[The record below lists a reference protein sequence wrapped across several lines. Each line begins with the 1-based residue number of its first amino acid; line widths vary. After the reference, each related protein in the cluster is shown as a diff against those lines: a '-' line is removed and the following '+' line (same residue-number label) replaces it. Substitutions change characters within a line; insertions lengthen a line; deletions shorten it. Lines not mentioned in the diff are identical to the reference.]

1 MKTLD
6 KITALLP
13 DSKSEFKLAKQH
25 IFPIEI
31 ESDEDC
37 GGELRTID
45 LTTPSNLKVERFV
58 AKTDACS
65 FEVIGNSEGNYID
78 PGPDNPYG
86 YQHLKGGNGTDKY
99 VIGHAYGTFNEID
112 NFAEDGIY
120 DHLNFDVVF
129 RDIKVLHEHFDAV
142 LTSLSRNDSVRVSI
156 LNYFSGEAYQ
166 HLLIHSADGVTFK
179 SQEDFPYMF
188 VLSVDFSSSK
198 FSQIISAD
206 ETSSFVHASILV
218 GSKLEENEIKGG
230 MFTHKLVGGNNDD
243 SISSGPGDETIIGQ
257 GGDDF
262 IEGGG
267 GNDQILGGAGDDAL
281 YGDSGD
287 DGFYGGEGAD
297 SIYGGEGFDTVIFSG
312 SNNTGVIVDLA
323 IWNRFTS

>member
-1 MKTLD
+1 MEGRIHVINPGCKSVIIENYDELQEYDLLLLRCELNSITLSITSDPMAHDLILTCLRSQHSDINNTILQLSNWFKSAEYQHLLLKTSD

-13 DSKSEFKLAKQH
+13 ESKSGFEFAKQQ

-37 GGELRTID
+37 EGELRTID
-45 LTTPSNLKVERFV
+45 LTTPSNLKAERFV

-86 YQHLKGGNGTDKY
+86 CQHLKGGNGTDMY

-112 NFAEDGIY
+112 KVAEDGIY

-129 RDIKVLHEHFDAV
+129 HDIKVLHENFDAV

-156 LNYFSGEAYQ
+156 LNYFKGEVYQ

-179 SQEDFPYMF
+179 LQEAVSYMF

-206 ETSSFVHASILV
+206 EKTSSFVHASILV
-218 GSKLEENEIKGG
+218 GSKLEENEEC
-230 MFTHKLVGGNNDD
+230 L
-243 SISSGPGDETIIGQ
+243 
-257 GGDDF
+257 
-262 IEGGG
+262 
-267 GNDQILGGAGDDAL
+267 L
-281 YGDSGD
+281 
-287 DGFYGGEGAD
+287 
-297 SIYGGEGFDTVIFSG
+297 
-312 SNNTGVIVDLA
+312 
-323 IWNRFTS
+323 TSW